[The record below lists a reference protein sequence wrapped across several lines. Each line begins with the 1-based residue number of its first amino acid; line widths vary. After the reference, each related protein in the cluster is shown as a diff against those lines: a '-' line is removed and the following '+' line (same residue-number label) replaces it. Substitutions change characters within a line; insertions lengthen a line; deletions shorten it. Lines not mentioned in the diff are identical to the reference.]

1 MCFPF
6 FNECILIFSWN
17 HFHENF
23 REIDFT
29 KNFTLFFLIFSTLF
43 TALSHGS
50 LARWSLAMTIAA
62 NPSIVKE
69 RTIGSDFQYA
79 ESCQQQNIHCQKT
92 CKQLSC
98 HFFMRGILWG
108 DLQGRRGSR
117 TPILTPPLWNIQGV
131 YWWNSRI
138 SNILELSLDRL
149 QMDSISKNY
158 FWVH

>member
-1 MCFPF
+1 MYVSLF
-6 FNECILIFSWN
+6 
-17 HFHENF
+17 F
-23 REIDFT
+23 REIIFT
-29 KNFTLFFLIFSTLF
+29 KIFVKLISRKILHYFFLIFSTLF
-43 TALSHGS
+43 TALSHDS

-108 DLQGRRGSR
+108 DPQGRGGY
-117 TPILTPPLWNIQGV
+117 PHFNPPLWNIQGV

-149 QMDSISKNY
+149 QMDSISKIY